1 MRRLPCWCLLEQL
14 RLPLSN
20 QVDVGLEF
28 HTNHLLF
35 QTNLHCWQYWL
46 AGTVKIL
53 VWKAGMRNTEYSL
66 LLYHI
71 ELYLA
76 EPVRH
81 SYGQNYS
88 HNFPFGLLSTS
99 LLGFIFVECL
109 SELPIAI
116 GYDRFLTVY
125 QTQSL
130 INWVRTVL
138 FLLTLTLY

>member
-28 HTNHLLF
+28 HTNHF
-35 QTNLHCWQYWL
+35 VVPNQL
-46 AGTVKIL
+46 ALSAVLACGDCQNPGVEG
-53 VWKAGMRNTEYSL
+53 WHAEYRTTT
-66 LLYHI
+66 LLYYI
-71 ELYLA
+71 ETYLT

-88 HNFPFGLLSTS
+88 YNFPFGLLSTS

-116 GYDRFLTVY
+116 GYGRFLTQEQIV
-125 QTQSL
+125 QHILL
-130 INWVRTVL
+130 I
-138 FLLTLTLY
+138 